1 MRIIGFLL
9 LSFVFSTEI
18 LISQVTFEAKLSKKK
33 LGLNERLRIDF
44 VMNEN
49 GDDFTPPDF
58 KGFNVVGGPNQ
69 SVSNS
74 WINGKRS
81 FSKTYSYF
89 LSPQFKG
96 KIKILQATVKISGE
110 IYKTS
115 PLIVEVT
122 SAVDKPNDP
131 TCKR

>member
-1 MRIIGFLL
+1 MRIIGFLF

-89 LSPQFKG
+89 LSPQLKG
-96 KIKILQATVKISGE
+96 KIKILQATVKILS
-110 IYKTS
+110 
-115 PLIVEVT
+115 LIHI
-122 SAVDKPNDP
+122 
-131 TCKR
+131 